1 MSLCQIDG
9 MRQSHPPLPPDLWLH
24 RIFHAKSA
32 RDDGIVRR
40 SLADIDRVIG
50 RDRLERELL
59 RRGYHAVENAGQ
71 IVIFC
76 NNEPIKLLL

>member
-1 MSLCQIDG
+1 MSNI
-9 MRQSHPPLPPDLWLH
+9 HPCLPADLWL
-24 RIFHAKSA
+24 RQIFTAKAA
-32 RDDGIVRR
+32 RDGGIVRR
-40 SLADIDRVIG
+40 SLDDVDRILG

-76 NNEPIKLLL
+76 NNEPIRLLL

>member
-1 MSLCQIDG
+1 MSAI
-9 MRQSHPPLPPDLWLH
+9 HPPFPADLWLH

-32 RDDGIVRR
+32 RDGGIVRR
-40 SLADIDRVIG
+40 SLADVDRMIG

-76 NNEPIKLLL
+76 NNEPLKLLL